1 MEGDEYL
8 QFIVDSPDASAGV
21 LNPMIC
27 DASGV
32 AKNLVGGVLVG
43 YALWHLMLYLMIN
56 LLVLWRMKKPIVKY
70 LSGVIFMTSLGVC
83 FADSLVPSLSCGR
96 DW

>member
-1 MEGDEYL
+1 MDGNEYL
-8 QFIVDSPDASAGV
+8 QFLVDSPEADPGV

-32 AKNLVGGVLVG
+32 AKNLVRGALVG
-43 YALWHLMLYLMIN
+43 YALWHFMLYLLIN
-56 LLVLWRMKKPIVKY
+56 LLVLWRLKKPIVKY
-70 LSGVIFMTSLGVC
+70 LSGVIFMTVLGVS